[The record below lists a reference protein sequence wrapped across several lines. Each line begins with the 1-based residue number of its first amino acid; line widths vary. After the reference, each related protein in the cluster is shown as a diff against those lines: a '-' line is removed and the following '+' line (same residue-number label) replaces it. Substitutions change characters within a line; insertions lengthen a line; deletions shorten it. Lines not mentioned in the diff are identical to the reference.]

1 MGSYNPRVSGSE
13 STLTAV
19 SIDRVEGIVPCRL
32 FFATFFN
39 GTAGVLYLQVFDSA
53 TTIPNGQQCVMSVAI
68 PAGSTGGLDYAT
80 GKPIKTG
87 LSVWLSSTPM
97 LKTGIGFG
105 QNTILDVGYRIS

>member
-1 MGSYNPRVSGSE
+1 
-13 STLTAV
+13 
-19 SIDRVEGIVPCRL
+19 
-32 FFATFFN
+32 
-39 GTAGVLYLQVFDSA
+39 
-53 TTIPNGQQCVMSVAI
+53 MSVAI